1 MSPSQAQ
8 PAVFTHLHTHSHWSL
23 LEGLPSPAELVQAAA
38 ADGQASL
45 ALTDHRWLSG
55 AIEFQSAA
63 RQAGIRP
70 ILGLELPLE
79 LSGPAGSQP
88 MASKSGAAKT
98 SAANS
103 GPDRRSVVLL
113 ACGPAG
119 WANLSALSTR
129 VLADPQAYFTAA
141 CPEDFFLEHAA
152 GLICLFNPA
161 LQDPARERAVLER
174 FAARLGD
181 RLYIEFPGY
190 LSGAAARGLAQFAS
204 ALRLPLA
211 GTLPSYY
218 LNKEHDALQRTLAAI
233 RLNCRITDLPAGA
246 VPPSG
251 SHFQTQARAAA
262 LFRDLPAAAA
272 ASQELA
278 GRCQFEIPTGA
289 PNFPILNLPGGA
301 APAAFLRQK
310 AEAGARELYGKIT
323 PAVQARLDHELAVI
337 AAKGFE
343 PIFLIVAE
351 VMDFTRAQGIPTS
364 SRGSAASSLV
374 AHCLRITTPDP
385 LSQNLYFERF
395 LNPAR
400 STPPDI
406 DTDICSR
413 RRPEVIQHIF
423 KTYGRDRVAMV
434 GTVNRFRPRS
444 ALLDVAKA
452 HGLPAEEI
460 RRLTATLPYRFFHG
474 SDDPAAA
481 ENPYAGLLSA
491 NPPAQVR
498 QVIAEASA
506 ILGLPD
512 HLSVHPGGVI
522 VSPGPMTDLVPV
534 QSSGSRDVTIT
545 QFDLDALE
553 KLGLVKIDLLGI
565 RGLTV
570 MGDVAAEINT
580 WRKAE
585 NPAPLDVLEQIPAD
599 DPDTAALIQRGQT
612 IGCFQIESPGMRAT
626 LRQIQADSIDDL
638 TMALALYRPGPLKGG
653 FKNAFVRR
661 HNGLEKPAYLHP
673 ALEPLLSET
682 YGVMLYQEQVLR
694 VAHGLAGLSLA
705 ESDLLRR
712 AMSHFD
718 PGRQMQLLKEKFI
731 AGALQTSRVP
741 AAAAEQIWELMA
753 AFAGYGFPKAHAAS
767 YALVAWRA
775 AWLKSHYPAEFMA
788 AVLANWGGYYSQRVY
803 LTESRRLGLKVRPP
817 HINHS
822 RRQFRVAYPGG
833 EPVLFMGLDQV
844 RDLTQRTQNRVIA
857 GQPYRSLADF
867 LVRVD
872 PRPQEAEF
880 LVKVGALQGLGS
892 IPALLDQL
900 SADSW
905 SRGQLPLF
913 AAPPAA
919 GGEDWSLA
927 QVLAAQE
934 DILGAWVSAHPL
946 DLAAG
951 LAEKL
956 NTIDTVQAAEQPA
969 GARVRILGVRQSSH
983 SSRTASGAWMAF
995 LTIEDL
1001 QGMLDVV
1008 IFPELYRRVKPLLAG
1023 RTASGRTPLVVE
1035 GTLEPDPTREDPV
1048 LRAENIIP
1056 LYNKQE
1062 L

>member
-1 MSPSQAQ
+1 L
-8 PAVFTHLHTHSHWSL
+8 FTHLHTHSHWSL

-79 LSGPAGSQP
+79 LSGPAGSRP
-88 MASKSGAAKT
+88 MPSKSGAAKT
-98 SAANS
+98 SAANG

-119 WANLSALSTR
+119 WANLAALSTR
-129 VLADPQAYFTAA
+129 VLADPQAYFSAA
-141 CPEDFFLEHAA
+141 CPEDFFHEHAA

-204 ALRLPLA
+204 VVRLPLA

-218 LNKEHDALQRTLAAI
+218 LKKEHDALQRTLAAI

-272 ASQELA
+272 ASQEIA
-278 GRCQFEIPTGA
+278 DRCQFEIPTGA

-423 KTYGRDRVAMV
+423 ETYGRDRVAMV

-491 NPPAQVR
+491 NPPALVR

-718 PGRQMQLLKEKFI
+718 PGRQMQLLKEKFV

-919 GGEDWSLA
+919 GGADWSLA

-1008 IFPELYRRVKPLLAG
+1008 IFPELYRRVKPLI
-1023 RTASGRTPLVVE
+1023 SGRTPLVVE
-1035 GTLEPDPTREDPV
+1035 GTLEPDPTREDPI